1 MAVSEPAASVAPV
14 RSAGTICIRQT
25 VVHVVVVVRL
35 TYSPRGCILASAE
48 VPWPFKI
55 CTQQNYWL
63 EMVKVTEL
71 VLILMVLNSPF
82 HFSHCLHNRTHQDS
96 TIERFLC
103 VGGSEGVC
111 QRQGYCWLI

>member
-1 MAVSEPAASVAPV
+1 MAVSGPAALVAPV

-35 TYSPRGCILASAE
+35 TYSPRGCVLASAE

-71 VLILMVLNSPF
+71 VLVLVALNSPF
-82 HFSHCLHNRTHQDS
+82 H
-96 TIERFLC
+96 
-103 VGGSEGVC
+103 
-111 QRQGYCWLI
+111 WLLSIHSVQKVTLR